1 MGLNFAMKII
11 SLSIF
16 LTGISVNAQFAYP
29 EVKIP
34 DPISELN
41 AKEQPEYLILDGKK
55 VKEFLKTEKSD
66 SGTETELKRY
76 AEDGSLIFSRWT
88 VEVAHNSTFVPMP
101 GLGSSNQ
108 DDTAEY
114 TTTFSD
120 GRITGFQ
127 TLSSKSSSNKAQI
140 LYDSDGNIYQIKER
154 YKSSEYLY
162 ERGKIIRQTN
172 EFRGSLESINF
183 QYDVSGHPTSTIME
197 FTSPGEHP
205 KSGTGTFTYDK
216 AGNIL
221 VSDIQS
227 PMTSIRKE
235 YTYQNNRLS
244 SFTLFSDQHKK
255 ETVTY
260 YYTPTGLLKQMIQ
273 TFYRPDTGAES
284 VIRSTE
290 YLYNDGLLSE
300 KRKTEK
306 SGKSAVLYSDVFV
319 YNAQKQLIQITEL
332 FGKSVKKKTDITYT
346 KDTITL
352 TGNNS
357 STAYT
362 LYQ

>member
-1 MGLNFAMKII
+1 MKII

-16 LTGISVNAQFAYP
+16 LTGILVSAQFTYP

-34 DPISELN
+34 DPTRELN
-41 AKEQPEYLILDGKK
+41 AKEQPEYLILGGKK

-66 SGTETELKRY
+66 SGTETELKKY
-76 AEDGSLIFSRWT
+76 TEDGSLIFSRWT
-88 VEVAHNSTFVPMP
+88 VELSHNSTFVPMP
-101 GLGSSNQ
+101 GPGSNNQ
-108 DDTAEY
+108 EENTEY

-127 TLSSKSSSNKAQI
+127 TLSTKSSSNKAQI
-140 LYDSDGNIYQIKER
+140 LYDSDGKIYQIKER

-162 ERGKIIRQTN
+162 EKGKIIKQAN
-172 EFRGSLESINF
+172 EFRGSLENISF
-183 QYDVSGHPTSTIME
+183 QYDAYGQPISSRTE
-197 FTSPGEHP
+197 FTSPNEQP

-227 PMTSIRKE
+227 PRTSIRKE
-235 YTYQNNRLS
+235 YTYRNNKLS
-244 SFTLFSDQHKK
+244 SFTLFSEQRKK
-255 ETVTY
+255 ETRTY
-260 YYTPTGLLKQMIQ
+260 EYTPTELLKQMTQ
-273 TFYRPDTGAES
+273 TFYNPDTGAES
-284 VIRSTE
+284 LIRSTE
-290 YLYNDGLLSE
+290 YLYKNGLLSE

-306 SGKSAVLYSDVFV
+306 SGASAVLYTTLFV

-332 FGKSVKKKTDITYT
+332 FGKSVRRKTDITYT